1 MAEGTVLTADL
12 IPTVQADEDYTFAG
26 WNANPVGVTVNQDVT
41 FTAQYTRNDW
51 HVRSLDEALNTE
63 GGTLQFTT
71 GGEFTTLYE
80 GRSYAVSGNATQN
93 DTISTIST
101 TVTVE
106 AGATLFFDWDVCCE
120 KIYDNLYF
128 LVDGKEVYELNSEM
142 TARFNGWKTVRYTF
156 RNAGTYTVTW
166 SYVKDEGTSYGDDV
180 GVLDNVTLV
189 DAVPQYTVTFAA
201 GTHGSLNGAATLRK
215 DLRAQLF
222 LADIPNAR
230 GRLPLH
236 RLVSRLP
243 GWGLCH
249 GGYHLYGQLCANCR
263 GHGGHHHAGRQ
274 L

>member
-1 MAEGTVLTADL
+1 MPFPAM
-12 IPTVQADEDYTFAG
+12 P
-26 WNANPVGVTVNQDVT
+26 
-41 FTAQYTRNDW
+41 
-51 HVRSLDEALNTE
+51 
-63 GGTLQFTT
+63 
-71 GGEFTTLYE
+71 
-80 GRSYAVSGNATQN
+80 TQN

-189 DAVPQYTVTFAA
+189 SMRVTMGRRNFSAC
-201 GTHGSLNGAATLRK
+201 SMS
-215 DLRAQLF
+215 LRAL
-222 LADIPNAR
+222 R
-230 GRLPLH
+230 
-236 RLVSRLP
+236 
-243 GWGLCH
+243 
-249 GGYHLYGQLCANCR
+249 
-263 GHGGHHHAGRQ
+263 
-274 L
+274 